1 MNMESQH
8 KQKELHKESI
18 LNQVKEIRASSD
30 GVGCPYCGQPVKKS
44 WEWCPSCG
52 HSLVDWCT
60 FCGADIPRG
69 EDECPECGMSRSG
82 IVCPKCG
89 TRNAGGFCRKCN
101 EPLTLAAKK
110 ELERAQKDPQFL
122 KAAELAVQAAEL
134 LARIEAEEQEVP
146 ESEIKEIE
154 LPEDVLRLKELL
166 GKTTLRRFDKLSDRS
181 DQKRETGSVADPV
194 EAPALRQA
202 QRLRASTTGEPCR
215 TTCSAADK
223 MKSKAELRAEYSK
236 IQEELNKALEG
247 MLPPVGSTP
256 QEQRNYFSARKLP
269 VEKIIL
275 TKGREAWVCN
285 FCGCWHNCPS
295 ECCEPWHGG
304 KWVYEYKEEK
314 ILDFK

>member
-1 MNMESQH
+1 MESQL
-8 KQKELHKESI
+8 KQKELYKESI
-18 LNQVKEIRASSD
+18 LNQVNEIRASSD

-89 TRNAGGFCRKCN
+89 TRNASGFCRKCN

-110 ELERAQKDPQFL
+110 EQERALKDPQFV

-166 GKTTLRRFDKLSDRS
+166 GKTTLR
-181 DQKRETGSVADPV
+181 
-194 EAPALRQA
+194 QA
-202 QRLRASTTGEPCR
+202 QGLRTSTTGEPCR
-215 TTCSAADK
+215 TTCSAANK

-269 VEKIIL
+269 VEKVIL

>member
-1 MNMESQH
+1 MESQL
-8 KQKELHKESI
+8 KQKELYKESI
-18 LNQVKEIRASSD
+18 LNQVNEIRASSD
-30 GVGCPYCGQPVKKS
+30 DIGCPHCGQPVRKS

-82 IVCPKCG
+82 VVCPKCG

-110 ELERAQKDPQFL
+110 EQERALKDPQFV

-166 GKTTLRRFDKLSDRS
+166 GKTTLRQAQGPDGKQTQPLDGK
-181 DQKRETGSVADPV
+181 QQ
-194 EAPALRQA
+194 QA
-202 QRLRASTTGEPCR
+202 QRP
-215 TTCSAADK
+215 
-223 MKSKAELRAEYSK
+223 KSKAELRAEYSK

-269 VEKIIL
+269 VEKVIL

>member
-1 MNMESQH
+1 MNMESQQ

-30 GVGCPYCGQPVKKS
+30 GVGCPYCGQPVRKS

-82 IVCPKCG
+82 IVCPECG

-202 QRLRASTTGEPCR
+202 QEPRTSTTGEPCR
-215 TTCSAADK
+215 TTCSAANK

-236 IQEELNKALEG
+236 IQEELNKALNE

-269 VEKIIL
+269 VEKVIL

>member
-1 MNMESQH
+1 MESQH

-181 DQKRETGSVADPV
+181 DQKRETGSVADSV

-202 QRLRASTTGEPCR
+202 QGLRTSTTGEPCR
-215 TTCSAADK
+215 TTCSAANK

-236 IQEELNKALEG
+236 IQEELNKALNE

-269 VEKIIL
+269 VEKVIL

>member
-1 MNMESQH
+1 MESQL
-8 KQKELHKESI
+8 KQKELYKESI
-18 LNQVKEIRASSD
+18 LNQVNEIRASSD
-30 GVGCPYCGQPVKKS
+30 DIGCPHCGQPVRKS

-110 ELERAQKDPQFL
+110 EQERALKDPQFV

-166 GKTTLRRFDKLSDRS
+166 GKTTLR
-181 DQKRETGSVADPV
+181 
-194 EAPALRQA
+194 QA
-202 QRLRASTTGEPCR
+202 QGPDGKQTQPLDGKQQQAQKP
-215 TTCSAADK
+215 
-223 MKSKAELRAEYSK
+223 KSKAELRAEYSK

-269 VEKIIL
+269 VEKVIL

-314 ILDFK
+314 ILDFV

>member
-1 MNMESQH
+1 MESQFR
-8 KQKELHKESI
+8 QKELYKESI

-30 GVGCPYCGQPVKKS
+30 DTGCPYCGQPVKKS
-44 WEWCPSCG
+44 WEWCPACG

-69 EDECPECGMSRSG
+69 EDECPECGMSRGG

-110 ELERAQKDPQFL
+110 ELERALKDPQFV

-134 LARIEAEEQEVP
+134 LARIEMEDTPEEEVK
-146 ESEIKEIE
+146 KEIE

-166 GKTTLRRFDKLSDRS
+166 GKATLR
-181 DQKRETGSVADPV
+181 QQAQGSNGM
-194 EAPALRQA
+194 RQA
-202 QRLRASTTGEPCR
+202 QRPNEMQQAQRQ
-215 TTCSAADK
+215 
-223 MKSKAELRAEYSK
+223 KSKAELRAEYSK
-236 IQEELNKALEG
+236 IKAELDKALNE
-247 MLPPVGSTP
+247 MLPPAGSTP

-269 VEKIIL
+269 VEKIIQ
-275 TKGREAWVCN
+275 TKTREAWVCN

-304 KWVYEYKEEK
+304 KWVCEYKEEK
-314 ILDFK
+314 ILDFI

>member
-1 MNMESQH
+1 MESQL
-8 KQKELHKESI
+8 KQKELYKESI
-18 LNQVKEIRASSD
+18 LNQVNEIRASSD
-30 GVGCPYCGQPVKKS
+30 DIGCPHCGQPVRKS

-110 ELERAQKDPQFL
+110 ELERALKDPQFV

-166 GKTTLRRFDKLSDRS
+166 GKTTLRQAQGLDGKQTQPLDGK
-181 DQKRETGSVADPV
+181 QQ
-194 EAPALRQA
+194 QA
-202 QRLRASTTGEPCR
+202 QRP
-215 TTCSAADK
+215 
-223 MKSKAELRAEYSK
+223 KSKAELRAEYSK

-269 VEKIIL
+269 VEKVIL

>member
-1 MNMESQH
+1 MESQL
-8 KQKELHKESI
+8 KQKELYKESI
-18 LNQVKEIRASSD
+18 LNQVNEIRASSD
-30 GVGCPYCGQPVKKS
+30 DIGCPHCGQPVKKS

-60 FCGADIPRG
+60 FCGADIPSG

-110 ELERAQKDPQFL
+110 ELERARKDPQFV

-134 LARIEAEEQEVP
+134 LARIEAEEQKVTGQ
-146 ESEIKEIE
+146 ESKEIE

-166 GKTTLRRFDKLSDRS
+166 GKTTLRQQAQGSD
-181 DQKRETGSVADPV
+181 GM
-194 EAPALRQA
+194 RQA
-202 QRLRASTTGEPCR
+202 QRPNEMQLAQRP
-215 TTCSAADK
+215 
-223 MKSKAELRAEYSK
+223 KSKAELRAEYSK
-236 IQEELNKALEG
+236 IKAELDKALNE
-247 MLPPVGSTP
+247 MLPPTGSTP

-269 VEKIIL
+269 VEKIIQ
-275 TKGREAWVCN
+275 TKTREAWVCN

-304 KWVYEYKEEK
+304 RWVCEYKEEK

>member
-89 TRNAGGFCRKCN
+89 TQNAGGFCRKCN

-146 ESEIKEIE
+146 ESEIKEVE

-181 DQKRETGSVADPV
+181 DQKRETGSIADPV

-202 QRLRASTTGEPCR
+202 QGLRTSTTGEPCR
-215 TTCSAADK
+215 TTCSAANK

-269 VEKIIL
+269 VEKVIL